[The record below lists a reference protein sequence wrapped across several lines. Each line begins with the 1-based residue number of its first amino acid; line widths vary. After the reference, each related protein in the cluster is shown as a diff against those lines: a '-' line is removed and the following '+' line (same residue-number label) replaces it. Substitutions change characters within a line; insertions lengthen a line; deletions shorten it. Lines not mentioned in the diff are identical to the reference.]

1 MNKLL
6 QAASAVGLKFVPKC
20 MLGKEA
26 ILIHANWLK
35 DGMDFCSRIGKAV
48 SKELTKVSLQ

>member
-35 DGMDFCSRIGKAV
+35 DGMDFCSCIGKAV
-48 SKELTKVSLQ
+48 PKELTKVSLQ